1 MCGLHGNRPT
11 GQLIPRAHPRRPA
24 ERVLRREAMSL
35 IDTRIYLERFM
46 KTILVTGATAGFGA
60 AFARRFVKD
69 GHRVIATGRREDRL
83 AELKKELGDKVH
95 IAKLDVTDEKAVA
108 GFLDTLPAD
117 WREIDVL
124 VNNAGLALGLSPAW
138 DADLKD
144 WDTMIATNISGL
156 VHMTRAILPGM
167 VARNR
172 GTIINL
178 GSIAGNYPYPG
189 GHVYGATK
197 AFVQQFSLNLR
208 ADLAGKNIRV
218 TDIQPGLVGGS
229 EFSAVRF
236 GGDKEKAASV
246 YAGTTPLMP
255 EDIAEAASWIV
266 ALPEHM
272 NINRIEMMPTCQ
284 ASAGLAVKRSN

>member
-1 MCGLHGNRPT
+1 
-11 GQLIPRAHPRRPA
+11 
-24 ERVLRREAMSL
+24 
-35 IDTRIYLERFM
+35 M
-46 KTILVTGATAGFGA
+46 KTILVTGATAGFGV
-60 AFARRFVKD
+60 AFARRFIKD

-83 AELKKELGDKVH
+83 AELKRELGDKVH
-95 IAKLDVTDEKAVA
+95 IAKLDVTDADAVA

-124 VNNAGLALGLSPAW
+124 VNNAGLALGLGPAW
-138 DADLKD
+138 DANLTD

-156 VHMTRAILPGM
+156 VHVTRAILPGM

-178 GSIAGNYPYPG
+178 SSSAGHFSYPG
-189 GHVYGATK
+189 GHIYGATK
-197 AFVQQFSLNLR
+197 AFVQHFSLNLR
-208 ADLAGKNIRV
+208 ADLVGKNIHV
-218 TDIQPGLVGGS
+218 TDIQPGMVGGS

-236 GGDKEKAASV
+236 GGDKEKAAAV
-246 YAGTTPLMP
+246 YAGTNPLVP
-255 EDIAEAASWIV
+255 EDIAEAASWII

-284 ASAGLAVKRSN
+284 ASAGLTVKRNS